1 MNNNSGNITKDIKTL
16 YSLTKKDLKL
26 ELRSLSTILI
36 TIVFAALI
44 VVLFNIAF
52 PFGVAQKNEI
62 ISIIIWVVFL
72 FSSLIVSSGMIELDT
87 KNNSLELILMYGI
100 KSEIY
105 FLSKV
110 LSVFTILS
118 IVQLTIFSLF
128 YVLFQLSFQNPVI
141 ILVAI
146 LTNIGISSIT
156 VILGILSVRNNL
168 NQNIL
173 SILVIP
179 FTLPYL
185 LGAVEVTNL
194 LTESG
199 NINYISAMFFNMS
212 LIISGIVF
220 VIFYINTLN
229 IFVEF
234 SIAFLLL

>member
-1 MNNNSGNITKDIKTL
+1 MNSNSDSKRGDIKTL
-16 YSLTKKDLKL
+16 FSLFKKDLKL
-26 ELRSLSTILI
+26 EFRSLSTILI
-36 TIVFAALI
+36 TIVFTALI

-87 KNNSLELILMYGI
+87 KDNSLELILMYGI

-128 YVLFQLSFQNPVI
+128 YVLFQLNFQNPVI

-185 LGAVEVTNL
+185 LGAVEVTNQ

-199 NINYISAMFFNMS
+199 NINYILNS
-212 LIISGIVF
+212 LYAIVAFDLIFLISGAILIGVYF
-220 VIFYINTLN
+220 KL
-229 IFVEF
+229 EK
-234 SIAFLLL
+234 

>member
-1 MNNNSGNITKDIKTL
+1 MNNDSGNIKRDMKTLFSLFKKDIK
-16 YSLTKKDLKL
+16 L
-26 ELRSLSTILI
+26 EFRSLSTILI
-36 TIVFAALI
+36 TIVFTALI

-87 KNNSLELILMYGI
+87 KDNSLELILMYGI

-146 LTNIGISSIT
+146 LINIGISSIT

-185 LGAVEVTNL
+185 LGAVEVTNQ

-199 NINYISAMFFNMS
+199 NINYILNS
-212 LIISGIVF
+212 LYAIVAFDLIFLISG
-220 VIFYINTLN
+220 
-229 IFVEF
+229 
-234 SIAFLLL
+234 ALLIGVYFKLEK

>member
-1 MNNNSGNITKDIKTL
+1 MNNNSENITKDIKTL
-16 YSLTKKDLKL
+16 YSLTKKDIKL

-36 TIVFAALI
+36 TIVFTALI
-44 VVLFNIAF
+44 VVLFNISF

-87 KNNSLELILMYGI
+87 KDNSLELILMYGI

-105 FLSKV
+105 FLSKS
-110 LSVFTILS
+110 LSVFIILS
-118 IVQLTIFSLF
+118 LVQLTIFSLF
-128 YVLFQLSFQNPVI
+128 YVLFQLSFQNPII

-156 VILGILSVRNNL
+156 VILGILSIRNNL

-185 LGAVEVTNL
+185 LGAVEVTNQ
-194 LTESG
+194 LTQSG
-199 NINYISAMFFNMS
+199 NINYVLNSIYALVAFDMIF
-212 LIISGIVF
+212 LITGAVLIGVYF
-220 VIFYINTLN
+220 KL
-229 IFVEF
+229 EK
-234 SIAFLLL
+234 

>member
-1 MNNNSGNITKDIKTL
+1 MNINSDNITKDIKTL

-87 KNNSLELILMYGI
+87 KDNSLELILMYGI

-118 IVQLTIFSLF
+118 VVQLTIFSLF
-128 YVLFQLSFQNPVI
+128 YVLFQLNFQNPVI

-185 LGAVEVTNL
+185 LGAVEVTNQ
-194 LTESG
+194 LTELG
-199 NINYISAMFFNMS
+199 NINYILNS
-212 LIISGIVF
+212 LYAIVAFDLIFLISGAILIGVYF
-220 VIFYINTLN
+220 KL
-229 IFVEF
+229 EK
-234 SIAFLLL
+234 

>member
-1 MNNNSGNITKDIKTL
+1 MNSNSDSKRGDIKTL
-16 YSLTKKDLKL
+16 FSLFKKDLKL
-26 ELRSLSTILI
+26 EFRSLSTILI
-36 TIVFAALI
+36 TIVFTALI

-87 KNNSLELILMYGI
+87 KDNSLELILMYGI

-141 ILVAI
+141 IFVAI

-185 LGAVEVTNL
+185 LVAVEVTNQ

-199 NINYISAMFFNMS
+199 NINYILNS
-212 LIISGIVF
+212 LYAIVAFDLIFLISG
-220 VIFYINTLN
+220 
-229 IFVEF
+229 
-234 SIAFLLL
+234 ALLVGVYFKLEK

>member
-1 MNNNSGNITKDIKTL
+1 MNHSSDNIMRDIKIF

-44 VVLFNIAF
+44 VVLFNISF
-52 PFGVAQKNEI
+52 PFGVAQKSEI

-87 KNNSLELILMYGI
+87 KDNSLELILMYGI

-105 FLSKV
+105 FLSKS
-110 LSVFTILS
+110 LSVFIILS
-118 IVQLTIFSLF
+118 LVQLTIFSLF
-128 YVLFQLSFQNPVI
+128 YVLFQLSFQNPII

-146 LTNIGISSIT
+146 RTNIGISSIT
-156 VILGILSVRNNL
+156 VILGILSIRNNL

-185 LGAVEVTNL
+185 LGAVEVTNQ
-194 LTESG
+194 LTQSG
-199 NINYISAMFFNMS
+199 NINYVLNSIYALVAFD
-212 LIISGIVF
+212 LI
-220 VIFYINTLN
+220 
-229 IFVEF
+229 
-234 SIAFLLL
+234 FLITGAILIGVYFKLEK

>member
-1 MNNNSGNITKDIKTL
+1 MNSYSESNTRDIKTL
-16 YSLTKKDLKL
+16 FSLFKKDLKL
-26 ELRSLSTILI
+26 EFRSLSTILI
-36 TIVFAALI
+36 TIVFTALI

-72 FSSLIVSSGMIELDT
+72 FSYLIVSSGMIELDT
-87 KNNSLELILMYGI
+87 KDNSLELILMYGI

-141 ILVAI
+141 IFVAI

-185 LGAVEVTNL
+185 LGAVEVTNQ

-199 NINYISAMFFNMS
+199 NINYILNS
-212 LIISGIVF
+212 LYAIVAFDLIFLISG
-220 VIFYINTLN
+220 
-229 IFVEF
+229 
-234 SIAFLLL
+234 ALLVGVYFKLEK

>member
-1 MNNNSGNITKDIKTL
+1 MNNDSGNIKRDMKTLFSLFNKDIK
-16 YSLTKKDLKL
+16 L
-26 ELRSLSTILI
+26 EFRSLSTILI
-36 TIVFAALI
+36 TIVFTSLI

-72 FSSLIVSSGMIELDT
+72 FSSLIVSSGMIEFDT

-105 FLSKV
+105 FLSKI

-118 IVQLTIFSLF
+118 IVQVTIFSLF
-128 YVLFQLSFQNPVI
+128 YVLFQLSFQNPAI
-141 ILVAI
+141 IFVAI

-168 NQNIL
+168 NQNVL

-185 LGAVEVTNL
+185 LGAVEVTNQ

-199 NINYISAMFFNMS
+199 NINNILNSIYAIVAFDVIF
-212 LIISGIVF
+212 LISG
-220 VIFYINTLN
+220 
-229 IFVEF
+229 
-234 SIAFLLL
+234 ALLIGVYFKLEK

>member
-1 MNNNSGNITKDIKTL
+1 MNNDSGNIKRDMKTLFSLFKKDIK
-16 YSLTKKDLKL
+16 L
-26 ELRSLSTILI
+26 EFRSLSTILI
-36 TIVFAALI
+36 TIVFTTLI

-72 FSSLIVSSGMIELDT
+72 FSSLIVSSGMIEFDT

-105 FLSKV
+105 FLSKI

-118 IVQLTIFSLF
+118 IVQVTIFSLF
-128 YVLFQLSFQNPVI
+128 YVLFQLSFQNPAI
-141 ILVAI
+141 IFVAI

-168 NQNIL
+168 NQNVL

-185 LGAVEVTNL
+185 LGAVEVTNQ

-199 NINYISAMFFNMS
+199 NINNILNSIYAIVAFDVIF
-212 LIISGIVF
+212 LISG
-220 VIFYINTLN
+220 
-229 IFVEF
+229 
-234 SIAFLLL
+234 ALLIGVYFKLEK

>member
-1 MNNNSGNITKDIKTL
+1 MNSNSENITKDIKTL
-16 YSLTKKDLKL
+16 FSLFKKDLKL
-26 ELRSLSTILI
+26 EFRSLSTILI
-36 TIVFAALI
+36 TIVFTALI

-87 KNNSLELILMYGI
+87 KDNSLELILMYGI

-118 IVQLTIFSLF
+118 VVQLTIFSLF
-128 YVLFQLSFQNPVI
+128 YVLFQLNFQNPVI

-185 LGAVEVTNL
+185 LGAVEVTNQ

-199 NINYISAMFFNMS
+199 NINYILNS
-212 LIISGIVF
+212 LYAIVSFDLIFLISGAILIGVYF
-220 VIFYINTLN
+220 KL
-229 IFVEF
+229 EK
-234 SIAFLLL
+234 

>member
-1 MNNNSGNITKDIKTL
+1 MNHSSDNIMRDIKIL

-26 ELRSLSTILI
+26 EFRSLSTILI

-87 KNNSLELILMYGI
+87 KDNSLELILMYGI

-105 FLSKV
+105 FLSKS
-110 LSVFTILS
+110 LSVFIILS

-128 YVLFQLSFQNPVI
+128 YVLFQLSFQNPII

-156 VILGILSVRNNL
+156 VILGILSIRNNL

-185 LGAVEVTNL
+185 LGAVEVTNQL
-194 LTESG
+194 SQAG
-199 NINYISAMFFNMS
+199 NINY
-212 LIISGIVF
+212 V
-220 VIFYINTLN
+220 LN
-229 IFVEF
+229 
-234 SIAFLLL
+234 SK

>member
-1 MNNNSGNITKDIKTL
+1 MNSNSDSKRGDIKTL
-16 YSLTKKDLKL
+16 FSLFKKDLKL
-26 ELRSLSTILI
+26 EFRSLSTILI
-36 TIVFAALI
+36 TIVFTALI

-87 KNNSLELILMYGI
+87 KDNSLELILMYGI
-100 KSEIY
+100 KSETY

-118 IVQLTIFSLF
+118 VVQLTIFSLF
-128 YVLFQLSFQNPVI
+128 YVLFQLNFQNPVI

-185 LGAVEVTNL
+185 LGAVEVTNQ

-199 NINYISAMFFNMS
+199 NINYILNS
-212 LIISGIVF
+212 LYAIVAFDLIFLISG
-220 VIFYINTLN
+220 
-229 IFVEF
+229 
-234 SIAFLLL
+234 ALLIGVYFKLEK

>member
-1 MNNNSGNITKDIKTL
+1 MIIMNSNSDSNTRDIKTL
-16 YSLTKKDLKL
+16 FSLFKKDLKL
-26 ELRSLSTILI
+26 EFRSLSTILI
-36 TIVFAALI
+36 TIVFTALI

-87 KNNSLELILMYGI
+87 KDNSLELILMYGI

-146 LTNIGISSIT
+146 LINIGISSIT

-185 LGAVEVTNL
+185 LGAVEVTNQ

-199 NINYISAMFFNMS
+199 NINYILNS
-212 LIISGIVF
+212 LYAIVAFDLIFLISG
-220 VIFYINTLN
+220 
-229 IFVEF
+229 
-234 SIAFLLL
+234 ALLIGVYFKLEK

>member
-1 MNNNSGNITKDIKTL
+1 MNNNPDNIKRDMKTLFSLFKKDIK
-16 YSLTKKDLKL
+16 L
-26 ELRSLSTILI
+26 EFRSLSTILI
-36 TIVFAALI
+36 TIVFTALI

-72 FSSLIVSSGMIELDT
+72 FSSLIVSSGMIEFDT

-105 FLSKV
+105 FLSKI

-118 IVQLTIFSLF
+118 IVQVTIFSLF
-128 YVLFQLSFQNPVI
+128 YVLFQLSFQNPAI
-141 ILVAI
+141 IFVAI

-168 NQNIL
+168 NQNVL

-185 LGAVEVTNL
+185 LGAVEVTNQ

-199 NINYISAMFFNMS
+199 NINNILNSIYAIVAFDVIF
-212 LIISGIVF
+212 LISG
-220 VIFYINTLN
+220 
-229 IFVEF
+229 
-234 SIAFLLL
+234 ALLIGVYFKLEK

>member
-1 MNNNSGNITKDIKTL
+1 MNINSDNITKDIKTL

-44 VVLFNIAF
+44 VVLFNISF

-62 ISIIIWVVFL
+62 ISIIIWVIFL

-87 KNNSLELILMYGI
+87 KDNSLELILMYGI

-118 IVQLTIFSLF
+118 VVQLTIFSLF

-185 LGAVEVTNL
+185 LGAVEVTNQ

-199 NINYISAMFFNMS
+199 NINYILNS
-212 LIISGIVF
+212 LYAIVAFDLIFLISGAILIGVYF
-220 VIFYINTLN
+220 KL
-229 IFVEF
+229 EK
-234 SIAFLLL
+234 

>member
-1 MNNNSGNITKDIKTL
+1 MNNNSENITKDIKTL

-87 KNNSLELILMYGI
+87 KDNSLELILMYGI

-118 IVQLTIFSLF
+118 VVQLTIFSLF
-128 YVLFQLSFQNPVI
+128 YVLFQLNFQNPVI

-173 SILVIP
+173 SIVVIP

-185 LGAVEVTNL
+185 LGAVEVTNQ
-194 LTESG
+194 LTEAG
-199 NINYISAMFFNMS
+199 NINYILNS
-212 LIISGIVF
+212 LYAIVAFDLIFLISGAILIGVYF
-220 VIFYINTLN
+220 KL
-229 IFVEF
+229 EK
-234 SIAFLLL
+234 

>member
-1 MNNNSGNITKDIKTL
+1 MNNNSENITKDIKTL

-87 KNNSLELILMYGI
+87 KDNSLELILMYGI

-118 IVQLTIFSLF
+118 VVQLTIFSLF
-128 YVLFQLSFQNPVI
+128 YVLFQLNFQNPVI

-185 LGAVEVTNL
+185 LGAVEVTNQ

-199 NINYISAMFFNMS
+199 NINYILNS
-212 LIISGIVF
+212 LYAIVSFDLIFLISGAILIGVYF
-220 VIFYINTLN
+220 KL
-229 IFVEF
+229 EK
-234 SIAFLLL
+234 

>member
-1 MNNNSGNITKDIKTL
+1 MNSNSDSKRVDIKTL
-16 YSLTKKDLKL
+16 FSLFKKDLKL
-26 ELRSLSTILI
+26 EFRSLSTILI
-36 TIVFAALI
+36 TIVFTALI

-87 KNNSLELILMYGI
+87 KDNSLELILMYGI

-185 LGAVEVTNL
+185 LGAVEVTNQ

-199 NINYISAMFFNMS
+199 NINYILNS
-212 LIISGIVF
+212 LYAIVAFDLIFLISG
-220 VIFYINTLN
+220 
-229 IFVEF
+229 
-234 SIAFLLL
+234 ALLIGVYFKLEK

>member
-1 MNNNSGNITKDIKTL
+1 MNSNSDSKRGDIKTL
-16 YSLTKKDLKL
+16 FSLFKKDLKL
-26 ELRSLSTILI
+26 EFRSLSTILI
-36 TIVFAALI
+36 TIVFTALI

-87 KNNSLELILMYGI
+87 KDNSLELILMYGI

-146 LTNIGISSIT
+146 LANIGISSIT

-185 LGAVEVTNL
+185 LGAVEVTNQ

-199 NINYISAMFFNMS
+199 NINYILNS
-212 LIISGIVF
+212 LYAIVAFDLIFLISG
-220 VIFYINTLN
+220 
-229 IFVEF
+229 
-234 SIAFLLL
+234 ALLIGVYFKLEK

>member
-1 MNNNSGNITKDIKTL
+1 MIIMNSNSENITKDIKTL
-16 YSLTKKDLKL
+16 FSLFKKDLKL
-26 ELRSLSTILI
+26 EFRSLSTILI
-36 TIVFAALI
+36 TIVFTALI

-87 KNNSLELILMYGI
+87 KDNSLELILMYGI

-118 IVQLTIFSLF
+118 VVQLTIFSLF
-128 YVLFQLSFQNPVI
+128 YVLFQLNFQNPVI

-185 LGAVEVTNL
+185 LGAVEVTNQ

-199 NINYISAMFFNMS
+199 NINYILNS
-212 LIISGIVF
+212 LYAIVAFDLIFLISGAILIGVYF
-220 VIFYINTLN
+220 KL
-229 IFVEF
+229 EK
-234 SIAFLLL
+234 

>member
-1 MNNNSGNITKDIKTL
+1 MNNVSENIKRDMKTLFSLFKKDIK
-16 YSLTKKDLKL
+16 L
-26 ELRSLSTILI
+26 EFRSLSTILI
-36 TIVFAALI
+36 TIVFTALI

-72 FSSLIVSSGMIELDT
+72 FSSLIVSSGMIEFDT

-105 FLSKV
+105 FLSKI

-118 IVQLTIFSLF
+118 IVQVTIFSLF
-128 YVLFQLSFQNPVI
+128 YVLFQLSFQNPAI
-141 ILVAI
+141 IFVAI

-168 NQNIL
+168 NQNVL

-185 LGAVEVTNL
+185 LGAVEVTNQ

-199 NINYISAMFFNMS
+199 NINNILNSIYAIVAFDVIF
-212 LIISGIVF
+212 LISG
-220 VIFYINTLN
+220 
-229 IFVEF
+229 
-234 SIAFLLL
+234 ALLIGVYFKLEK

>member
-1 MNNNSGNITKDIKTL
+1 MNYSSDNIMKDIKIF

-52 PFGVAQKNEI
+52 PFGVAQKSEI

-87 KNNSLELILMYGI
+87 KDNSLELILMYGI

-105 FLSKV
+105 FLSKS
-110 LSVFTILS
+110 LSVFIILS
-118 IVQLTIFSLF
+118 LVQLTIFSLF
-128 YVLFQLSFQNPVI
+128 YVLFQLSFQNPII

-156 VILGILSVRNNL
+156 VILGILSIRNNL

-185 LGAVEVTNL
+185 LGAVEVTNQ
-194 LTESG
+194 LTQSG
-199 NINYISAMFFNMS
+199 NINYVLNSIYALVAFDMIF
-212 LIISGIVF
+212 LITG
-220 VIFYINTLN
+220 
-229 IFVEF
+229 
-234 SIAFLLL
+234 SILIGVYFKLEK

>member
-1 MNNNSGNITKDIKTL
+1 MNINSDNITKDIKTL
-16 YSLTKKDLKL
+16 YSLTKKDIKL

-52 PFGVAQKNEI
+52 PFGVVQKNEI

-87 KNNSLELILMYGI
+87 KDNSLELILMYGI

-118 IVQLTIFSLF
+118 VVQLTIFSLF

-185 LGAVEVTNL
+185 LGAVEVTNQ

-199 NINYISAMFFNMS
+199 NINYILNS
-212 LIISGIVF
+212 LYAIVAFDLIFLISGAILIGVYF
-220 VIFYINTLN
+220 KL
-229 IFVEF
+229 EK
-234 SIAFLLL
+234 

>member
-1 MNNNSGNITKDIKTL
+1 MNNDSGNIKRDMKILFSLFKKDIK
-16 YSLTKKDLKL
+16 L
-26 ELRSLSTILI
+26 EFRSLSTILI
-36 TIVFAALI
+36 TIVFTALI

-72 FSSLIVSSGMIELDT
+72 FSSLIVSSGMIEFDT

-105 FLSKV
+105 FLSKI

-118 IVQLTIFSLF
+118 IVQVTIFSLF
-128 YVLFQLSFQNPVI
+128 YVLFQLSFQNPAI
-141 ILVAI
+141 IFVAI

-168 NQNIL
+168 NQNVL

-185 LGAVEVTNL
+185 LGAVEVTNQ

-199 NINYISAMFFNMS
+199 NINNILNSIYAIVAFDVIF
-212 LIISGIVF
+212 LISG
-220 VIFYINTLN
+220 
-229 IFVEF
+229 
-234 SIAFLLL
+234 ALLIGVYFKLEK

>member
-1 MNNNSGNITKDIKTL
+1 MNNNSDNITKDIKTL

-52 PFGVAQKNEI
+52 PFGVVQKNEI

-87 KNNSLELILMYGI
+87 KDNSLELILMYGI

-118 IVQLTIFSLF
+118 VVQLTIFSLF

-156 VILGILSVRNNL
+156 VILGILAVRNNL

-185 LGAVEVTNL
+185 LGAVEVTNQ

-199 NINYISAMFFNMS
+199 NINYILNS
-212 LIISGIVF
+212 LYAIVAFDLIFLISGAILIGVYF
-220 VIFYINTLN
+220 KL
-229 IFVEF
+229 EK
-234 SIAFLLL
+234 

>member
-1 MNNNSGNITKDIKTL
+1 MNHSSDNIMRDIKIL

-26 ELRSLSTILI
+26 EFRSLSTILI

-87 KNNSLELILMYGI
+87 KDNSLELILMYGI

-105 FLSKV
+105 FLSKS
-110 LSVFTILS
+110 LSVFIILS

-128 YVLFQLSFQNPVI
+128 YVLFQLSFQNPII

-156 VILGILSVRNNL
+156 VILGILSIRNNL

-185 LGAVEVTNL
+185 LGAVEVTNQL
-194 LTESG
+194 SQAG
-199 NINYISAMFFNMS
+199 NINYVLNSIYALVAFD
-212 LIISGIVF
+212 LIFLITG
-220 VIFYINTLN
+220 
-229 IFVEF
+229 
-234 SIAFLLL
+234 SILIGVYFKLEK

>member
-1 MNNNSGNITKDIKTL
+1 MNSYSESNTRDIKTL
-16 YSLTKKDLKL
+16 FSLFKKDLKL
-26 ELRSLSTILI
+26 EFRSLSTILI
-36 TIVFAALI
+36 TIVFTALI

-87 KNNSLELILMYGI
+87 KDNSLELILMYGI

-141 ILVAI
+141 IFVAI

-168 NQNIL
+168 NQNVL

-185 LGAVEVTNL
+185 LGAVEVTNQ

-199 NINYISAMFFNMS
+199 NINYILNS
-212 LIISGIVF
+212 LYAIVAFDLIFLISG
-220 VIFYINTLN
+220 
-229 IFVEF
+229 
-234 SIAFLLL
+234 ALLIGVYFKLEK

>member
-1 MNNNSGNITKDIKTL
+1 MNNNSDNITKDIKTL

-87 KNNSLELILMYGI
+87 KDNSLELILMYGI

-118 IVQLTIFSLF
+118 VVQLTIFSLI

-185 LGAVEVTNL
+185 LGAVEVTNQ

-199 NINYISAMFFNMS
+199 NINYILNS
-212 LIISGIVF
+212 LYAIVAFDLIFLISGAILIGVYF
-220 VIFYINTLN
+220 KL
-229 IFVEF
+229 EK
-234 SIAFLLL
+234 

>member
-1 MNNNSGNITKDIKTL
+1 MIIMNSNSDSIIRDIKTL
-16 YSLTKKDLKL
+16 FFLLKKDLKL
-26 ELRSLSTILI
+26 EFRSLSTILI
-36 TIVFAALI
+36 TIVFTALI

-87 KNNSLELILMYGI
+87 KDNSLELILMYGI

-128 YVLFQLSFQNPVI
+128 YVLFQLNFQNPVI

-185 LGAVEVTNL
+185 LGAVEVTNQ

-199 NINYISAMFFNMS
+199 NINYILNS
-212 LIISGIVF
+212 LYAIVAFDLIFLISG
-220 VIFYINTLN
+220 
-229 IFVEF
+229 
-234 SIAFLLL
+234 ALLIGVYFKLEK

>member
-1 MNNNSGNITKDIKTL
+1 MNNDSENIKRDMKTLFSLFNKDIK
-16 YSLTKKDLKL
+16 L
-26 ELRSLSTILI
+26 EFRSLSTILI
-36 TIVFAALI
+36 TIVFTALI

-87 KNNSLELILMYGI
+87 KDNSLELILMYGI

-118 IVQLTIFSLF
+118 IVQVTIFSLF
-128 YVLFQLSFQNPVI
+128 YVLFQLSFQNPAI
-141 ILVAI
+141 IFVAI

-168 NQNIL
+168 NQNVL

-185 LGAVEVTNL
+185 LGAVEVTNQ

-199 NINYISAMFFNMS
+199 NINNILNSIYAIVAFDVIF
-212 LIISGIVF
+212 LISG
-220 VIFYINTLN
+220 
-229 IFVEF
+229 
-234 SIAFLLL
+234 ALLIGVYFKLEK

>member
-1 MNNNSGNITKDIKTL
+1 MNSNSENITKDIKTL
-16 YSLTKKDLKL
+16 YSLTKKDIKL

-87 KNNSLELILMYGI
+87 KDNSLELILMYGI

-118 IVQLTIFSLF
+118 VVQLTIFSLF
-128 YVLFQLSFQNPVI
+128 YVLFQLNFQNPVI

-185 LGAVEVTNL
+185 LGAVEVTNQ
-194 LTESG
+194 LTEAG
-199 NINYISAMFFNMS
+199 NINYILNS
-212 LIISGIVF
+212 LYAIVAFDLIFLISGAILIGVYF
-220 VIFYINTLN
+220 KL
-229 IFVEF
+229 EK
-234 SIAFLLL
+234 

>member
-1 MNNNSGNITKDIKTL
+1 MNNNSENITKDIKTL

-87 KNNSLELILMYGI
+87 KDNSLELILMYGI

-118 IVQLTIFSLF
+118 VVQLTIFSLF

-185 LGAVEVTNL
+185 LGAVEVTNQ

-199 NINYISAMFFNMS
+199 NINYILNS
-212 LIISGIVF
+212 LYAIVAFDLIFLISGAILIGVYF
-220 VIFYINTLN
+220 KL
-229 IFVEF
+229 EK
-234 SIAFLLL
+234 

>member
-1 MNNNSGNITKDIKTL
+1 MNNDSENIKRDMKTLFSLFNKDIK
-16 YSLTKKDLKL
+16 L
-26 ELRSLSTILI
+26 EFRSLSTILI
-36 TIVFAALI
+36 TIVFTALI

-72 FSSLIVSSGMIELDT
+72 FSSLIVSSGMIEFDT

-105 FLSKV
+105 FLSKI

-118 IVQLTIFSLF
+118 IVQVTIFSLF
-128 YVLFQLSFQNPVI
+128 YVLFQLSFQNPAI
-141 ILVAI
+141 IFVAI

-168 NQNIL
+168 NQNVL

-185 LGAVEVTNL
+185 LGAVEVTNQ

-199 NINYISAMFFNMS
+199 NINNILNSIYAIVAFDVIF
-212 LIISGIVF
+212 LISG
-220 VIFYINTLN
+220 
-229 IFVEF
+229 
-234 SIAFLLL
+234 

>member
-1 MNNNSGNITKDIKTL
+1 MNSNSDSNTRDIKTL
-16 YSLTKKDLKL
+16 FSLFKKDLKL
-26 ELRSLSTILI
+26 EFRSLSTILI
-36 TIVFAALI
+36 TIVFTALI

-52 PFGVAQKNEI
+52 PFGIAQKNEI

-87 KNNSLELILMYGI
+87 KDNSLELILMYGI

-185 LGAVEVTNL
+185 LGAVEVTNQ

-199 NINYISAMFFNMS
+199 NINYILNS
-212 LIISGIVF
+212 LYAIVAFDLIFLISG
-220 VIFYINTLN
+220 
-229 IFVEF
+229 
-234 SIAFLLL
+234 ALLIGVYFKLEK

>member
-1 MNNNSGNITKDIKTL
+1 MNNNSDNITKDIKTL

-52 PFGVAQKNEI
+52 PFGVVQKNEI

-87 KNNSLELILMYGI
+87 KDNSLELILMYGI

-118 IVQLTIFSLF
+118 VVQLTIFSLI

-146 LTNIGISSIT
+146 LTNMGISSIT

-185 LGAVEVTNL
+185 LGAVEVTNQ

-199 NINYISAMFFNMS
+199 NINYILNS
-212 LIISGIVF
+212 LYAIVAFDLIFLISGAILIGVYF
-220 VIFYINTLN
+220 KL
-229 IFVEF
+229 EK
-234 SIAFLLL
+234 

>member
-1 MNNNSGNITKDIKTL
+1 MNNDSGNIKKDMKTLFSLFKKDIK
-16 YSLTKKDLKL
+16 L
-26 ELRSLSTILI
+26 EFRSLSTILI
-36 TIVFAALI
+36 TIVFTALI

-52 PFGVAQKNEI
+52 PFGVVQKNEI

-72 FSSLIVSSGMIELDT
+72 FSSLIVSSGMIEFDT

-185 LGAVEVTNL
+185 LGAVEVTNQ

-199 NINYISAMFFNMS
+199 NINYILNS
-212 LIISGIVF
+212 LYAIVAFDLIFLISG
-220 VIFYINTLN
+220 
-229 IFVEF
+229 
-234 SIAFLLL
+234 ALLIGVYFKLEK

>member
-1 MNNNSGNITKDIKTL
+1 MNINSDNITKDIKTL
-16 YSLTKKDLKL
+16 YSLTKKDLKH

-52 PFGVAQKNEI
+52 PFGVVQKNEI

-87 KNNSLELILMYGI
+87 KDNSLELILMYGI

-118 IVQLTIFSLF
+118 VVQLTIFSLF

-185 LGAVEVTNL
+185 LGAVEVTNQ

-199 NINYISAMFFNMS
+199 NINYILNS
-212 LIISGIVF
+212 LYAIVAFDLIFLISGAILIGVYF
-220 VIFYINTLN
+220 KL
-229 IFVEF
+229 EK
-234 SIAFLLL
+234 

>member
-1 MNNNSGNITKDIKTL
+1 
-16 YSLTKKDLKL
+16 
-26 ELRSLSTILI
+26 
-36 TIVFAALI
+36 
-44 VVLFNIAF
+44 
-52 PFGVAQKNEI
+52 
-62 ISIIIWVVFL
+62 
-72 FSSLIVSSGMIELDT
+72 MIELDT
-87 KNNSLELILMYGI
+87 KDNSLELILMYGI

-110 LSVFTILS
+110 LSEFTILS
-118 IVQLTIFSLF
+118 IVQLTIYSLF

-185 LGAVEVTNL
+185 LGAVEVTNQ

-199 NINYISAMFFNMS
+199 NINYILNS
-212 LIISGIVF
+212 LYAIVAFDLIFLISG
-220 VIFYINTLN
+220 
-229 IFVEF
+229 
-234 SIAFLLL
+234 ALLIGVYFKLEK